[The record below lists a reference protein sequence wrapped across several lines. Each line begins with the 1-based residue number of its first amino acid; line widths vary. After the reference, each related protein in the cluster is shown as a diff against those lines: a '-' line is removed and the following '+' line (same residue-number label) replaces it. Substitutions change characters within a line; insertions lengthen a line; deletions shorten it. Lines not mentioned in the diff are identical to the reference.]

1 MSSAPPLPHRASSPR
16 LFMALMCVSFYCT
29 TVVVLFCFS
38 LSLCHV
44 FSRCLLFVSLSLTLT
59 SRFLSQS
66 HAPLF
71 YSSVVAQ
78 RQVVISACFFSVS
91 SLFILLRHCFS
102 LLLFFCVPFFSLLLL
117 LLHCHH
123 LSFSFLAVFPLFPLF
138 ALPSYLHSFPRSWPP
153 SSSFLPPPHYPPPLS
168 PAPGC
173 QTLPSRPRGKAK
185 AVDFSPHQAFWQLY
199 LLSLCCLCRP
209 KCRQA
214 SLATKTF
221 SNWQIITCT
230 RY

>member
-138 ALPSYLHSFPRSWPP
+138 ALPSHLHSFPRSWPP
-153 SSSFLPPPHYPPPLS
+153 SSSFLSPP
-168 PAPGC
+168 
-173 QTLPSRPRGKAK
+173 TIPR
-185 AVDFSPHQAFWQLY
+185 
-199 LLSLCCLCRP
+199 LSLRPQDVRRCPVGPEVKPRLSTSHPTRHFDSSISSLCVVCVVLSVGR
-209 KCRQA
+209 RA
-214 SLATKTF
+214 
-221 SNWQIITCT
+221 
-230 RY
+230 